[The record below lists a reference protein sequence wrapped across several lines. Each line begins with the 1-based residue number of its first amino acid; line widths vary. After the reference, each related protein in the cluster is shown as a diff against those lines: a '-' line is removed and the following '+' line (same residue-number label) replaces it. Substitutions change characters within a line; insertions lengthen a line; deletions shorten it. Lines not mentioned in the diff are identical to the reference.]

1 MERLLGKVESDPY
14 RALMHVL
21 DAVKEGKRVGAAPC
35 YLHLVGV
42 SGFPQFIARMQPSYI
57 MRSEDAFDEIPLAGL
72 RTVLLSN
79 LDCE

>member
-1 MERLLGKVESDPY
+1 VCVSCEKDQY

-21 DAVKEGKRVGAAPC
+21 DAVKECKRVEIAGAAPC
-35 YLHLVGV
+35 YLQLAGV